1 MIFHHLSFVSNL
13 LEYLFGLLNLFF
25 LNFFNV
31 SILYLYIIH
40 EEIKNF
46 KNNII
51 YLIGTICN
59 IWIKYIKILPA
70 LQFPQVSSDTL
81 IQI

>member
-25 LNFFNV
+25 LNFFNL

-59 IWIKYIKILPA
+59 I
-70 LQFPQVSSDTL
+70 
-81 IQI
+81 

>member
-59 IWIKYIKILPA
+59 IWIKYIEILPA